1 MPGTPDHAVADDAGE
16 AAAPPQPSPPL
27 PPARDSREPREP
39 REPRDQGDAADS
51 ESSDAVAE
59 PGAESGAE
67 PANEPGAV
75 AGEPAPATME
85 MAASA
90 VRPNDGGHAAPPQI
104 PLAPFKR
111 MQARFNPL
119 ADGMMYLV
127 VFVGGFFGTAMRY
140 GLSLV
145 IPASPAS
152 SGFLHSFHL
161 ATFTANMLACCIFAM
176 LTTYMS
182 QASWIRKRVRQLASR
197 GVGMGMCGGF
207 STLSAMAIEDLT
219 SVHQGRVA
227 GFMFYT
233 LVSFACGLIVAWL
246 GTRIALVLATKRSVS
261 VIRESLAN
269 PGSSVRASAPPS
281 GDYGQPLRHGQATA
295 GGLALGGISGQG
307 QDTTLVPSFEPDPV
321 TDEIPLVA
329 DPMRGEARE
338 Q

>member
-1 MPGTPDHAVADDAGE
+1 
-16 AAAPPQPSPPL
+16 
-27 PPARDSREPREP
+27 
-39 REPRDQGDAADS
+39 
-51 ESSDAVAE
+51 
-59 PGAESGAE
+59 
-67 PANEPGAV
+67 
-75 AGEPAPATME
+75 ME
-85 MAASA
+85 MAASS

-197 GVGMGMCGGF
+197 GVGMGMCGGLSTM
-207 STLSAMAIEDLT
+207 STLALECFTAIR
-219 SVHQGRVA
+219 SGQAAA
-227 GFMFYT
+227 GIGYLAAT
-233 LVSFACGLIVAWL
+233 FAAGLAAATFGAWA
-246 GTRIALVLATKRSVS
+246 GTRLAVQADRTG
-261 VIRESLAN
+261 AT
-269 PGSSVRASAPPS
+269 
-281 GDYGQPLRHGQATA
+281 PLRKG
-295 GGLALGGISGQG
+295 
-307 QDTTLVPSFEPDPV
+307 
-321 TDEIPLVA
+321 
-329 DPMRGEARE
+329 GEAR
-338 Q
+338 